1 MASLN
6 EVTLIGN
13 VGKDVEVKV
22 FDNGGKIA
30 KFSLATTE
38 SYKRKD
44 GEKVENTAWHNVV
57 IRSEPLVNIEQKYVG
72 KGSSVCVKGKVYY
85 RDYEKEG
92 EKRKVTE
99 IVLDPFQG
107 QLILLSRKE
116 NNQQSLGDLDRSVGI
131 NI

>member
-30 KFSLATTE
+30 KFTMATTE
-38 SYKRKD
+38 SYNRYD
-44 GEKVENTAWHNVV
+44 GEKIENTSWHSIVV
-57 IRSEPLVNIEQKYVG
+57 RNKAIVDIAEKYVG
-72 KGSSVCVKGKVYY
+72 KGSCVCVKGKVYY
-85 RDYEKEG
+85 REYEKEG

-99 IVLDPFQG
+99 IILDPYHG

-116 NNQQSLGDLDRSVGI
+116 SNQQSLGDLDRSVGI

>member
-30 KFSLATTE
+30 KFTMATTE

-57 IRSEPLVNIEQKYVG
+57 IRSEPLVNIAERYVG

-85 RDYEKEG
+85 REYEKEG
-92 EKRKVTE
+92 EKRKLTE
-99 IVLDPFQG
+99 IVLDPYQG

-116 NNQQSLGDLDRSVGI
+116 NKQQSLGDYDKTVGI

>member
-13 VGKDVEVKV
+13 VGKDVEVKI

-44 GEKVENTAWHNVV
+44 GEKVENTSWHNVV
-57 IRSEPLVNIEQKYVG
+57 IRSEPLVNIAQKYVG

-92 EKRKVTE
+92 EKRKLTE

-107 QLILLSRKE
+107 QLILLGKKE
-116 NNQQSLGDLDRSVGI
+116 NNQQSLGDLDRTVGI

>member
-13 VGKDVEVKV
+13 VGKDVEVKI

-44 GEKVENTAWHNVV
+44 GEKVENTAWDNVV
-57 IRSEPLVNIEQKYVG
+57 IRSEPLVNIAQKYVG

-107 QLILLSRKE
+107 QLILLSKKE
-116 NNQQSLGDLDRSVGI
+116 SNQQSLGDLDRTVGI

>member
-13 VGKDVEVKV
+13 VGKDVEVKI

-44 GEKVENTAWHNVV
+44 GEKVENTSWHNVV
-57 IRSEPLVNIEQKYVG
+57 IRSEPLVNIAQKYVG

-92 EKRKVTE
+92 EKRKLTE

-107 QLILLSRKE
+107 QLILLSKKE

>member
-6 EVTLIGN
+6 
-13 VGKDVEVKV
+13 EVKV

-44 GEKVENTAWHNVV
+44 GEKVENTSWHNVV
-57 IRSEPLVNIEQKYVG
+57 IRSEPLVNIAQKYVG

-92 EKRKVTE
+92 EKRKLTE

-107 QLILLSRKE
+107 QLILLSKKE

>member
-13 VGKDVEVKV
+13 VGKDVEVKI

-57 IRSEPLVNIEQKYVG
+57 IRSEPLVNIAQKYVG

-85 RDYEKEG
+85 REYEKEG
-92 EKRKVTE
+92 EKRKLTE
-99 IVLDPFQG
+99 IVLDPYQG

-116 NNQQSLGDLDRSVGI
+116 NKQQSLGDYDKTVGI

>member
-13 VGKDVEVKV
+13 VGKDVEVKI

-57 IRSEPLVNIEQKYVG
+57 IRSEPLVNIAQKYVG

-107 QLILLSRKE
+107 QLILLSKKE
-116 NNQQSLGDLDRSVGI
+116 SNQQSLGDLDRSVGI

>member
-57 IRSEPLVNIEQKYVG
+57 IRSEPLVNIAERYVG

-85 RDYEKEG
+85 REYEKEG
-92 EKRKVTE
+92 EKRKLTE
-99 IVLDPFQG
+99 IVLDPYQG

-116 NNQQSLGDLDRSVGI
+116 NKQQSLGDYDKTSGI

>member
-57 IRSEPLVNIEQKYVG
+57 IRSEPLVNIAQKYVG

>member
-30 KFSLATTE
+30 KFTMATTE
-38 SYKRKD
+38 SYNRKD

-57 IRSEPLVNIEQKYVG
+57 IRSEPLVNIAERYVG

-85 RDYEKEG
+85 REYEKEG

-99 IVLDPFQG
+99 IILDPYHG

-116 NNQQSLGDLDRSVGI
+116 SNQQSLGDLDRSVGI

>member
-13 VGKDVEVKV
+13 VGKDVEVKI

-57 IRSEPLVNIEQKYVG
+57 IRSEPLVNIAQKYVG

-85 RDYEKEG
+85 REYEKEG

-107 QLILLSRKE
+107 QLILLSKKE
-116 NNQQSLGDLDRSVGI
+116 SNQQSLGDLDRSVGI

>member
-13 VGKDVEVKV
+13 VGKDVEVKI

-57 IRSEPLVNIEQKYVG
+57 IRSEPLVNIAERYVG

-85 RDYEKEG
+85 REYEKEG

-107 QLILLSRKE
+107 QLILLSKKE
-116 NNQQSLGDLDRSVGI
+116 SNQQSLGDLDRTVGI

>member
-13 VGKDVEVKV
+13 VGKDVEVKI

-44 GEKVENTAWHNVV
+44 GEKVENTSWHNVV
-57 IRSEPLVNIEQKYVG
+57 IRSEPLVNIAQKYIG

-92 EKRKVTE
+92 EKRKLTE

-107 QLILLSRKE
+107 QLILLGKKE
-116 NNQQSLGDLDRSVGI
+116 SNQQSLGDLDRTVGI

>member
-13 VGKDVEVKV
+13 VGKDVEVKI

-57 IRSEPLVNIEQKYVG
+57 IRSEPLVNIAQKYVG

-107 QLILLSRKE
+107 QLILLSKKE
-116 NNQQSLGDLDRSVGI
+116 SNQQSLGDLDRTVGI

>member
-13 VGKDVEVKV
+13 VGKDVEVKI

-57 IRSEPLVNIEQKYVG
+57 IRSEPLVNIAQKYVG

-85 RDYEKEG
+85 REYEKEG
-92 EKRKVTE
+92 EKRKLTE
-99 IVLDPFQG
+99 IVLDPYQG
-107 QLILLSRKE
+107 QLILLGKKE
-116 NNQQSLGDLDRSVGI
+116 NKQQSLGDYDKTVGI

>member
-13 VGKDVEVKV
+13 VGKDVEVKI

-57 IRSEPLVNIEQKYVG
+57 IRSEPLVNIAQKYVG

-107 QLILLSRKE
+107 HLNLLS
-116 NNQQSLGDLDRSVGI
+116 N
-131 NI
+131 

>member
-57 IRSEPLVNIEQKYVG
+57 IRSEPLVNIAQKYVG

-85 RDYEKEG
+85 REYEKEG
-92 EKRKVTE
+92 EKRKLTE

-107 QLILLSRKE
+107 QLILLSKKE
-116 NNQQSLGDLDRSVGI
+116 SNQQSLGDLDRTVGI

>member
-13 VGKDVEVKV
+13 VGKDVEVKI

-44 GEKVENTAWHNVV
+44 GEKVENTSWHNVV
-57 IRSEPLVNIEQKYVG
+57 IRSEPLVNIAQKYVG

-92 EKRKVTE
+92 EKRKLTE
-99 IVLDPFQG
+99 IVLDPYQG
-107 QLILLSRKE
+107 QLILLSKKE
-116 NNQQSLGDLDRSVGI
+116 SNQQSLGDLDKTIGI

>member
-57 IRSEPLVNIEQKYVG
+57 IRSEPLVNIAQKYVG

-92 EKRKVTE
+92 EKRKLTE

-107 QLILLSRKE
+107 QLILLSKKE
-116 NNQQSLGDLDRSVGI
+116 SNQQSLGDLDRTVGI

>member
-13 VGKDVEVKV
+13 VGKDVEVKK
-22 FDNGGKIA
+22 FDSGGKIA

-57 IRSEPLVNIEQKYVG
+57 IRSEPLVNIAERYVG

-85 RDYEKEG
+85 REYEKEG
-92 EKRKVTE
+92 EKRKLTE
-99 IVLDPFQG
+99 IVLDPYQG

-116 NNQQSLGDLDRSVGI
+116 NKQQSLGDYDKTVGI

>member
-13 VGKDVEVKV
+13 VGKDVEVKI

-57 IRSEPLVNIEQKYVG
+57 IRSEPLVNIAQKYVG

>member
-57 IRSEPLVNIEQKYVG
+57 IRSEPLVNIAQKYVG

-107 QLILLSRKE
+107 QLILLSKKE
-116 NNQQSLGDLDRSVGI
+116 SNQQSLGDLDRSVGI

>member
-13 VGKDVEVKV
+13 VGKDVEVKI

-57 IRSEPLVNIEQKYVG
+57 IRSEPLVNIAERYVG

-85 RDYEKEG
+85 REYEKEG

-107 QLILLSRKE
+107 QLILLSKKE
-116 NNQQSLGDLDRSVGI
+116 SNQQSLGDFDRTVGI

>member
-13 VGKDVEVKV
+13 VGKDVEVKI

-44 GEKVENTAWHNVV
+44 GEKVENTSWHNVV
-57 IRSEPLVNIEQKYVG
+57 IRSEPLVNIAQKYVG

-92 EKRKVTE
+92 EKRKLTE

-107 QLILLSRKE
+107 QLILLGKKE
-116 NNQQSLGDLDRSVGI
+116 SNQQSLGDLDRAVGI

>member
-13 VGKDVEVKV
+13 VGKDVEVKI

-44 GEKVENTAWHNVV
+44 GEKVENTSWHNVV
-57 IRSEPLVNIEQKYVG
+57 IRSEPLVNIAQKYVG

-85 RDYEKEG
+85 REYEKEG

-99 IVLDPFQG
+99 IVLDPYHG

-116 NNQQSLGDLDRSVGI
+116 SNQQSLGDLDRSVGI

>member
-13 VGKDVEVKV
+13 VGKDVEVKI

-57 IRSEPLVNIEQKYVG
+57 IRSEPLVNIAQKYVG

-107 QLILLSRKE
+107 QLILLSKKE
-116 NNQQSLGDLDRSVGI
+116 SNQQSLGDLDRTVGI
-131 NI
+131 NL

>member
-13 VGKDVEVKV
+13 VGKDVEVKI

-44 GEKVENTAWHNVV
+44 GEKVENTSWHNVV
-57 IRSEPLVNIEQKYVG
+57 IRSEPLVNIAQKYVG

-92 EKRKVTE
+92 EKRKLTE

-107 QLILLSRKE
+107 QLILLGKKE
-116 NNQQSLGDLDRSVGI
+116 SNQQSLGDLDRTVGI

>member
-57 IRSEPLVNIEQKYVG
+57 IRSEPLVNIAQKYVG

-92 EKRKVTE
+92 EKRKLTE

-107 QLILLSRKE
+107 QLILLSKKE
-116 NNQQSLGDLDRSVGI
+116 SNQQSLGDLDRSVGI